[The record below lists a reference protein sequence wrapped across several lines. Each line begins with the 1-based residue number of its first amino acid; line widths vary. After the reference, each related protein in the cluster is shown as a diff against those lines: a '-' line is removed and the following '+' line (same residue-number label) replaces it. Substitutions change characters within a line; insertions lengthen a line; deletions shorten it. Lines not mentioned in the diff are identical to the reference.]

1 MLYLKE
7 KRRINEKESLQTGM
21 ITQSDYDR
29 MMKEVDEYATIIKYK
44 GVF

>member
-29 MMKEVDEYATIIKYK
+29 MMKEVDEYATIIK
-44 GVF
+44 

>member
-1 MLYLKE
+1 MVYLKE

-29 MMKEVDEYATIIKYK
+29 MMKEVDEYATIIK
-44 GVF
+44 